1 MPAWGNQGDSWE
13 SKADDNWSSTPAA
26 APEPLDVKH
35 DTPAPQ
41 DEIPVT
47 FKDGVATEAAPTE
60 SGANPDWAAQ
70 GRTQYDYESF
80 NGRLGEYDGNA
91 RVYSWDGD
99 EGDIGPEFAE
109 LEAELFGP
117 PEKRDLPQGIDFSR

>member
-1 MPAWGNQGDSWE
+1 MASWGNQGSGWE
-13 SKADDNWSSTPAA
+13 SKADDNWGPAPVA
-26 APEPLDVKH
+26 APEPSNVKQ

-41 DEIPVT
+41 EIPVT
-47 FKDGVATEAAPTE
+47 RKEGDATDTSPAE

-80 NGRLGEYDGNA
+80 NGGLGEYDGNA
-91 RVYSWDGD
+91 RVYSWDGE
-99 EGDIGPEFAE
+99 EGDVGPEFPE